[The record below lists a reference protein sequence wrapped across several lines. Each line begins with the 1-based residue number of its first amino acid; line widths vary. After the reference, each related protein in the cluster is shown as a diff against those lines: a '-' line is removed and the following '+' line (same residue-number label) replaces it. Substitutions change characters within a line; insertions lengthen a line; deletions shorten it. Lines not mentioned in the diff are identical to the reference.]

1 MNVDGALKNSL
12 TSGGGIAR
20 NSEGEVMGGFSCPFD
35 YDDILAAELDA
46 ILEGVKM
53 CRRRNLSNYI
63 IMEMDSSLAYSMICD
78 RDKAHWRFTYELRRI
93 TMMLDPSR
101 LHLIYREENKVAD
114 LLAKM
119 AQVTQD

>member
-1 MNVDGALKNSL
+1 MNVDGAIKNSL

-53 CRRRNLSNYI
+53 ILYQKILGLHQNVFLS
-63 IMEMDSSLAYSMICD
+63 
-78 RDKAHWRFTYELRRI
+78 F
-93 TMMLDPSR
+93 
-101 LHLIYREENKVAD
+101 IYKIR
-114 LLAKM
+114 
-119 AQVTQD
+119 